1 MFLSYRNQSIDL
13 LRKLIGWFLCG
24 GNIGCKWGNPLSFF
38 FLCCYEREV
47 NVAEA
52 DILKLNDENLTAF
65 N

>member
-1 MFLSYRNQSIDL
+1 M

-38 FLCCYEREV
+38 FLYCYEREV